1 MTVEQ
6 KIKNLLS
13 DALENGKITMDD
25 LLFFLTLFS
34 VCEGEEDYKLIVS
47 VLQEKF
53 PIFEDLTITENY
65 TISQAKKHVMRRVLK
80 KFPEF
85 EKHINKKK

>member
-6 KIKNLLS
+6 KIKNILS
-13 DALENGKITMDD
+13 DSLEKGKITMDD

-34 VCEGEEDYKLIVS
+34 VCDGEEDYKLIVS

-65 TISQAKKHVMRRVLK
+65 SISQTKKSVMKKILK
-80 KFPEF
+80 KYPEF
-85 EKHINKKK
+85 EKHLNKKK